1 MGSLESKHHTDNLGL
16 GPAQLQTEEKHFNQM
31 TNSKLCCISY
41 NSRGCSEIKTTFMK
55 YLVSRQVVGDK
66 LPILCNQE
74 NFILRDNSYK
84 IANIFPDFQVLINP
98 AVKTSQD
105 KGRPK
110 NGMFIAIPEKR
121 SP

>member
-1 MGSLESKHHTDNLGL
+1 
-16 GPAQLQTEEKHFNQM
+16 
-31 TNSKLCCISY
+31 
-41 NSRGCSEIKTTFMK
+41 MK
-55 YLVSRQVVGDK
+55 YLVSREVVGDK

-84 IANIFPDFQVLINP
+84 IANIFPDSQVLINP

-110 NGMFIAIPEKR
+110 NGMFIAIPEKLKNHVEDI
-121 SP
+121 SPNFWRIIQNSIFLNNLDFWA